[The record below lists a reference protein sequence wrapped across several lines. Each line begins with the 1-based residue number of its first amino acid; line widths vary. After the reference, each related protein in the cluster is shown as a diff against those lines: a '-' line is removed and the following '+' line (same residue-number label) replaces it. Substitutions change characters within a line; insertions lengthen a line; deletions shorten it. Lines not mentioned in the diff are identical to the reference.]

1 MIVEVKLYGEKLGAI
16 EWNDS
21 KGSSTFQYS
30 DNAFFSELEPSPIM
44 MPIQERTFETNRDHI
59 NFHNL
64 PYLLSDSMPDDFGN
78 IMMKEW
84 LRQKHLSIDNINP
97 VDRLTYIGKR
107 GMGALEY
114 EPVNHKENN
123 YNVDVG
129 ELFEVAKKVL
139 EGKKEISYNDLDK
152 DSLSDIL
159 RIGTSVGGA
168 RAKALIAIKTDS
180 HNKIE
185 EIRPGDIIQPEGYS
199 YWLLKID
206 GANEKSLGERKGKGK
221 TEYAYYKLAKEAGI
235 DISESILYEE
245 NDRFHF
251 LTKRFDR
258 TNNGEKIHVQT
269 LGALAG
275 IDYKIQKASSY
286 ETLFRV
292 MKRLRLPYYQLEQQ
306 YRRALFNVIA
316 RNHDDHVKNF
326 SFLMNKEGKWQISPA
341 YDITFQY
348 KTGGTWTNVHQSSIN
363 GKFDNFTR
371 DDLLNFGKTFGIKKA
386 NHILEEVITAVNQWS
401 KIATEIDIPK
411 KEIEDISSNLRVNDL
426 SGEGNIS
433 T

>member
-1 MIVEVKLYGEKLGAI
+1 MIVQVKLYDEVLGTI
-16 EWNDS
+16 EWNEN

-30 DNAFFSELEPSPIM
+30 NEALNRKIEPSPII
-44 MPIQERTFETNRDHI
+44 MPTQERIFETNRDHI

-84 LRQKHLSIDNINP
+84 LKQRKLSIDSINP
-97 VDRLTYIGKR
+97 VDRLTYIGRR

-114 EPVNHKENN
+114 EPADSKENNN
-123 YNVDVG
+123 YNVDIS
-129 ELFEVAKKVL
+129 ELLEVTKRVL
-139 EGKKEISYNDLDK
+139 EDKKKTSYNDINK

-168 RAKALIAIKTDS
+168 RAKALIAIKFNS
-180 HNKIE
+180 NNKII
-185 EIRPGDIIQPEGYS
+185 EIKPGDIIQPEDYS

-206 GANEKSLGERKGKGK
+206 GANEKTLGEAEGLGKI
-221 TEYAYYKLAKEAGI
+221 EYVYYLLAKKAGI
-235 DISESILYEE
+235 EMSDSRLFEE
-245 NDRFHF
+245 NNRFHF

-258 TNNGEKIHVQT
+258 TDKGDKIHMQT
-269 LGALAG
+269 FGALAG

-292 MKRLRLPYYQLEQQ
+292 MKRLRLPYYQFEQQ
-306 YRRALFNVIA
+306 YRRTLFNVIA

-326 SFLMNKEGKWQISPA
+326 SFLMDKEGKWKISPA
-341 YDITFQY
+341 YDVNY
-348 KTGGTWTNVHQSSIN
+348 SYSPGGTWTNVHQSSIN
-363 GKFDNFTR
+363 SKFDNFTR
-371 DDLLNFGKTFGIKKA
+371 NDLLNLGKTFGIKKA
-386 NHILEEVITAVNQWS
+386 NHILDEILTAVNQWS

-411 KEIEDISSNLRVNDL
+411 KEIEARNKVLRVN
-426 SGEGNIS
+426 NFNK
-433 T
+433 

>member
-1 MIVEVKLYGEKLGAI
+1 MIVEVKLYEETLGTI
-16 EWNDS
+16 EWNYN

-30 DNAFFSELEPSPIM
+30 NEALNRRIEPSPII
-44 MPIQERTFETNRDHI
+44 MPTQERIFETNRDHI

-78 IMMKEW
+78 LMMKEW
-84 LRQKHLSIDNINP
+84 LKQKNLSINDINP
-97 VDRLTYIGKR
+97 VDRLTYVGKR

-114 EPVNHKENN
+114 EPISYKENNN
-123 YNVDVG
+123 YNVNVSD
-129 ELFEVAKKVL
+129 LLEVTKKVL
-139 EGKKEISYNDLDK
+139 EGKKETIYNDLDK

-159 RIGTSVGGA
+159 RMGTSVGGA

-180 HNKIE
+180 NNNIE
-185 EIRPGDIIQPEGYS
+185 EIRPGDVIQPEGYS
-199 YWLLKID
+199 YWILKID
-206 GANEKSLGERKGKGK
+206 GANEKTLGESVGMGKI
-221 TEYAYYKLAKEAGI
+221 EYAYYKLAKEAGI
-235 DISESILYEE
+235 EISESILYEE
-245 NDRFHF
+245 NNRFHF

-258 TNNGEKIHVQT
+258 TNNGEKIHMQT
-269 LGALAG
+269 LGAIAG
-275 IDYKIQKASSY
+275 IDYKIQKISSY

-292 MKRLRLPYYQLEQQ
+292 MKRLGLPYYQFEQQ

-326 SFLMNKEGKWQISPA
+326 SFLMNKEGKWKISPA

-348 KTGGTWTNVHQSSIN
+348 KAGGTWTNVHQSSIN

-371 DDLLNFGKTFGIKKA
+371 NDLLYLGKTFGIKKTK
-386 NHILEEVITAVNQWS
+386 HILEEVITAVNQWS

-411 KEIEDISSNLRVNDL
+411 KEIKYIGNNLRVNDF
-426 SGEGNIS
+426 NN
-433 T
+433 